1 MERKEFL
8 KKGILGTGMYVSS
21 KIIGKELNNHQND
34 ELQPLE
40 VIGLNH
46 LPNPQTKI
54 MANTILHKADT
65 RGYANHGWLK
75 SHHTFSF
82 ANYYNPER
90 VHFGVLRV
98 LNDDQV
104 AAGRGFGTHPHDNME
119 IISIPL
125 EGDLEHKDSM
135 NNVAV
140 IKKGDIQ
147 VMSAGT
153 GVYHSEYNRNSDKET
168 KFLQIWVFPNK
179 KNVTPRYDQMT
190 LDIADRRNRLQQIL
204 SPNPEDAGVW
214 IHQDAW
220 FNIGTFDAGTSANY
234 DIKRQGNGV
243 YAFILKG
250 DFEIDGQTVNQRD
263 GLGIWNTKSIALKAL
278 TQDAEILL
286 MDVPMTL

>member
-8 KKGILGTGMYVSS
+8 KKGILGTGMFVSS
-21 KIIGKELNNHQND
+21 KVLGKELNNHQND
-34 ELQPLE
+34 ELLPLE

-190 LDIADRRNRLQQIL
+190 LDIADRRNRLQQVL
-204 SPNPEDAGVW
+204 SPNPEDEGVW

-220 FNIGTFDAGTSANY
+220 FHIGTFDADTSTNY